1 MHLISDKLKQT
12 CQSLIEQFRFT
23 ISSLLTE
30 SELSTYTQNFQN
42 KPPSSFDR
50 NIRKNKNP
58 SFTQDCSA
66 KPQKVTII
74 GGNGRMGKLFSEK
87 LSSAGHYI
95 SILGNDDWK
104 SADKLLNNADLVLIS
119 VPIEYTVDVIKR
131 TANYLNPTT
140 ALCDITSIKTQPVQ
154 AMLEHHC
161 GAVMGLHPMF
171 GPAVKSFSEQKIIV
185 CPGRKD
191 DSFEW
196 LLKLMQNQ
204 GGELIFSTP
213 EEHDSIMVIVQ
224 ATQHFS
230 RFSLGVFLSQQE
242 IDIDRSLSMSSP
254 SYRQEVDIVQRLFA
268 QNPNLCVDIMLATEE
283 RCQTIATLANTY
295 NRLAKLILQKDR
307 AGLIKEFETTQNFLY
322 KIS

>member
-1 MHLISDKLKQT
+1 MPKISNKLRQT
-12 CQSLIEQFRFT
+12 CQNFIEQVRFT
-23 ISSLLTE
+23 MSSLLIE
-30 SELSTYTQNFQN
+30 SELSTSTKNVQNRLT
-42 KPPSSFDR
+42 SSLNP
-50 NIRKNKNP
+50 NIRKHENS
-58 SFTQDCSA
+58 SFTQDYPR
-66 KPQKVTII
+66 PQKVTII
-74 GGNGRMGKLFSEK
+74 GGNGRMGKFFSEK
-87 LSSAGHYI
+87 LSSVGHNI

-104 SADKLLNNADLVLIS
+104 SADKLLTNADLVLIS

-131 TANYLNPTT
+131 TAKYLTPTT

-154 AMLEHHC
+154 AMLENHC
-161 GAVMGLHPMF
+161 GPVMGLHPMF

-196 LLKLMQNQ
+196 LLKLMKNQ
-204 GGELIFSTP
+204 GGELIFVSP

-254 SYRQEVDIVQRLFA
+254 TYRQEVDIVQRLFA

>member
-12 CQSLIEQFRFT
+12 CQSLIEQVRFT
-23 ISSLLTE
+23 ISSLLIE

-42 KPPSSFDR
+42 KLSISFDR
-50 NIRKNKNP
+50 NIKKDENL
-58 SFTQDCSA
+58 SFTKDCFA

-74 GGNGRMGKLFSEK
+74 GGNGRMGKFFSEK
-87 LSSAGHYI
+87 LSSAGHNI

-104 SADKLLNNADLVLIS
+104 SAGKLLNNADLVLIS

-131 TANYLNPTT
+131 TGNYLTPST

-307 AGLIKEFETTQNFLY
+307 AGLIKEFESTQNFLY

>member
-1 MHLISDKLKQT
+1 
-12 CQSLIEQFRFT
+12 
-23 ISSLLTE
+23 
-30 SELSTYTQNFQN
+30 
-42 KPPSSFDR
+42 
-50 NIRKNKNP
+50 
-58 SFTQDCSA
+58 
-66 KPQKVTII
+66 
-74 GGNGRMGKLFSEK
+74 
-87 LSSAGHYI
+87 
-95 SILGNDDWK
+95 
-104 SADKLLNNADLVLIS
+104 
-119 VPIEYTVDVIKR
+119 
-131 TANYLNPTT
+131 
-140 ALCDITSIKTQPVQ
+140 
-154 AMLEHHC
+154 LEHHC
-161 GAVMGLHPMF
+161 GPVMGLHPMF

-185 CPGRKD
+185 CSGRKD

-254 SYRQEVDIVQRLFA
+254 SYRQEMDIVQRLFA

-283 RCQTIATLANTY
+283 RCQTITTLANTY

-307 AGLIKEFETTQNFLY
+307 TGLIKEFETTQKFLY
-322 KIS
+322 RVSSKLPKNYLLG

>member
-1 MHLISDKLKQT
+1 MPIISDKLKQS
-12 CQSLIEQFRFT
+12 CQNLIEQVRFT
-23 ISSLLTE
+23 ISSLLLE
-30 SELSTYTQNFQN
+30 SELPVYTQNFQN
-42 KPPSSFDR
+42 KAPSSFDR
-50 NIRKNKNP
+50 NIRKDENS
-58 SFTQDCSA
+58 SFNQDYSR
-66 KPQKVTII
+66 PQKVTII
-74 GGNGRMGKLFSEK
+74 GGNGRMGKFFTEQ
-87 LSSAGHYI
+87 LSSAGHNI

-104 SADKLLNNADLVLIS
+104 FADKLLINADLVLIS
-119 VPIEYTVDVIKR
+119 VPIEYTIDVIKR
-131 TANYLNPTT
+131 TAKYLTPTT

-154 AMLEHHC
+154 AMLEYHC
-161 GAVMGLHPMF
+161 GPVMGLHPMF

-185 CPGRKD
+185 CSGRKD

-254 SYRQEVDIVQRLFA
+254 SYRQEMDIVQRLFA
-268 QNPNLCVDIMLATEE
+268 QNPNLCIDIMLATEE
-283 RCQTIATLANTY
+283 RCQTITTLANTY

-307 AGLIKEFETTQNFLY
+307 TGLIKEFETTQNFLY
-322 KIS
+322 KVS